1 MLLPKRISP
10 LTSSPE
16 TAKSEPAKN
25 SKLPGVRRWSSR
37 PTITRSW
44 RIGSVPLSSISISLK
59 NLGARVAVRIAE
71 LRAPRQNPILRVQ
84 DLPPRGTA
92 NFDARLKQ
100 DIAANLHEMLV
111 QPTRE
116 KADEDGIC
124 DRFASDVLRQ
134 TEIVDQ
140 STFPEGLQALLPRL
154 DDQTKLNESTSRSLL
169 KDFAKNNFQGNKL
182 VMEVFTRACHQ
193 GAFGPIEKKLAA
205 LLRLCTYDTVVQ
217 EAPAVVTRGK
227 TRVSFTLLQSSI
239 QDREA
244 SLLYRM
250 DQRSPQIMIS
260 TVKDES
266 RVFNDKSYVSTSTTV
281 RIGIKLDQILPAQ
294 QGKEK
299 SEESLDTKHTAGDS
313 RPRGTTESL
322 TTYPSRFPS
331 SAVSVEVLDGNLLY
345 NLRD

>member
-1 MLLPKRISP
+1 M
-10 LTSSPE
+10 
-16 TAKSEPAKN
+16 
-25 SKLPGVRRWSSR
+25 
-37 PTITRSW
+37 
-44 RIGSVPLSSISISLK
+44 
-59 NLGARVAVRIAE
+59 
-71 LRAPRQNPILRVQ
+71 
-84 DLPPRGTA
+84 
-92 NFDARLKQ
+92 
-100 DIAANLHEMLV
+100 
-111 QPTRE
+111 
-116 KADEDGIC
+116 DG
-124 DRFASDVLRQ
+124 Q
-134 TEIVDQ
+134 
-140 STFPEGLQALLPRL
+140 G
-154 DDQTKLNESTSRSLL
+154 KLNESTSRSLL

-217 EAPAVVTRGK
+217 EAPAVVTQGK
-227 TRVSFTLLQSSI
+227 TRVSFTLLQSLI

-322 TTYPSRFPS
+322 TTYLSRFPS

-345 NLRD
+345 NLRDSSS